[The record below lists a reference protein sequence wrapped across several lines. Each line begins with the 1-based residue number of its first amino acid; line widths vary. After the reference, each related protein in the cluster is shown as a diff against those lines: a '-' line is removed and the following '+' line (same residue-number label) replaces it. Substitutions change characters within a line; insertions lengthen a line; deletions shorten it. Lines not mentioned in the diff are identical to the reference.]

1 MTQRVDDVFP
11 FKPEIDHHLQS
22 LGVDVRGLRQGVRR
36 GHDEVPREVH
46 DVPRVRANLRYR
58 DSLERVHE
66 QHSRNEIARARRQVR
81 GEVVYAPLDLLEQV
95 RDGLVVEGEGA
106 AQERVQDHPAR
117 PHVHLRT
124 AVELT
129 GDNLRRGVVRRPARR
144 LQKVPVPHH
153 VAQAKVRDLH
163 VGLGVQQEVLGLEI
177 AVDHHVAVAVLDA
190 GDDLLKEVSRLVLA
204 ETTLLHDVVEEL
216 AALDVLHDHVDVVR
230 GLEDL
235 IQADD
240 VRVHEQPQDL
250 DLPANLLLHVDGLDL
265 LAVQDLDGHL
275 VPGEDVLGHLDLAE
289 GADPERL
296 AHPVVR
302 EVYLCHRSGPA
313 LDGAITPRV
322 RIRRGLGHVSLA
334 SENSTRCAV

>member
-1 MTQRVDDVFP
+1 M
-11 FKPEIDHHLQS
+11 
-22 LGVDVRGLRQGVRR
+22 
-36 GHDEVPREVH
+36 
-46 DVPRVRANLRYR
+46 
-58 DSLERVHE
+58 
-66 QHSRNEIARARRQVR
+66 
-81 GEVVYAPLDLLEQV
+81 
-95 RDGLVVEGEGA
+95 
-106 AQERVQDHPAR
+106 
-117 PHVHLRT
+117 
-124 AVELT
+124 
-129 GDNLRRGVVRRPARR
+129 
-144 LQKVPVPHH
+144 
-153 VAQAKVRDLH
+153 
-163 VGLGVQQEVLGLEI
+163 
-177 AVDHHVAVAVLDA
+177 DHHVAVAVLDA
-190 GDDLLKEVSRLVLA
+190 GDDLLEEVSRLVLA

-302 EVYLCHRSGPA
+302 EVYLSAGVGRRRRDGQSRGGERARRGWEVEEGFPRFVGVFFRVGKRADLGDGTPRGGRAGASGFRRDR
-313 LDGAITPRV
+313 DGASGAPLPS
-322 RIRRGLGHVSLA
+322 RR
-334 SENSTRCAV
+334 TRP